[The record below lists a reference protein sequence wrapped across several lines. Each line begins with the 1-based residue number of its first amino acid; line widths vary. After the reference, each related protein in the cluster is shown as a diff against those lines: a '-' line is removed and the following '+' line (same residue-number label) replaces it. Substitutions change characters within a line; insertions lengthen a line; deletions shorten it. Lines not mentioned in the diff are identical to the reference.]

1 MKAFKPGVRM
11 SVFVLL
17 LLPLL
22 LVLGNWQLQRG
33 ALKRDLESDY
43 LQQLTQLP
51 KDLQKLLSDSGG
63 QAAGALCP
71 GSADGSLWRG
81 NVFPR

>member
-33 ALKRDLESDY
+33 ALKRDLETDY

-51 KDLQKLLSDSGG
+51 KDLQKLLMEI
-63 QAAGALCP
+63 
-71 GSADGSLWRG
+71 
-81 NVFPR
+81 

>member
-51 KDLQKLLSDSGG
+51 KDLQKLLSDSRG
-63 QAAGALCP
+63 QANAALPHCNSQCCAYKV
-71 GSADGSLWRG
+71 GVTSR
-81 NVFPR
+81 

>member
-51 KDLQKLLSDSGG
+51 KDLQKLLSDSGVK
-63 QAAGALCP
+63 QMQHCR
-71 GSADGSLWRG
+71 WRPLS
-81 NVFPR
+81 VFG